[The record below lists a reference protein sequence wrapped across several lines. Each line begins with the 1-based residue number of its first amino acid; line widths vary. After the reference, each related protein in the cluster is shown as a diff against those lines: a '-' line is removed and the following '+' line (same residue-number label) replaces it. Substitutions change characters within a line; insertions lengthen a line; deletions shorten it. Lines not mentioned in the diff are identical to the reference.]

1 VPNRPQNIALSA
13 TSWSEQLD
21 QRAIDLRK
29 SWLSLTKE
37 DEELVLE
44 VDPLL
49 TANIDPMI
57 DDMYAH
63 FLSFPET
70 QQFFPDD
77 ATLKRAQT
85 AQKAYFL
92 RLTKGNYDSNYVT
105 ERLIVGA
112 THYRIGLDPTWYLGA
127 YNRVMTWLRQLV
139 AKQYRDDPDKFLKVI
154 SALTRL
160 VFFDM
165 GLAIESYSIAKE
177 KAIGEQQAAIAA
189 LEAEGRVTK
198 NILESAPIGI
208 VRLHQDMA
216 CAECNNEFVDILDR
230 LRDQVIGQP
239 FDRICPALD
248 TSPLKNV
255 MENGNTFRRTA
266 EKLDLS
272 GSSEGAANYYDWAA
286 WPVKNDAGEIT
297 GVLAVFTDA
306 TNRVLL
312 QQQREDFVATLT
324 HDLKTPILA
333 ANRAIKLLIEGDFG
347 KVEESQAKILETI
360 YQSNESLYQ
369 LVQTLLDVY
378 RYESGAKQLS
388 FSQTDIRELISS
400 KINELLPLA
409 ASRNLEIRGELPE
422 ESDPVMCDAE
432 EVRRVIQ
439 NLVDNAMKFT
449 NAGGTITVGMQQS
462 GDVTRIFV
470 SDTGKG
476 ISEADQ
482 PKLFQR
488 FWAAASSGRYYASTG
503 LGLFLCRKIVESHGG
518 RIGCDSTVGAGSTFY
533 FTIDCAETARKS
545 REANQ

>member
-1 VPNRPQNIALSA
+1 
-13 TSWSEQLD
+13 LD
-21 QRAIDLRK
+21 QRAIELRK
-29 SWLSLTKE
+29 TWLSLTDE
-37 DEELVLE
+37 DEQLVLE

-70 QQFFPDD
+70 RAFFPDE
-77 ATLKRAQT
+77 ATLKRAQS
-85 AQKAYFL
+85 AQKQYFL

-139 AKQYRDDPDKFLKVI
+139 AEQYKDDQEKFLRVI

-177 KAIGEQQAAIAA
+177 QAIREQQAAIAS

-208 VRLHQDMA
+208 VRLHQDLV
-216 CAECNNEFVDILDR
+216 CAECNNEFVDMLEST
-230 LRDQVIGQP
+230 RDQVIGKQFVEVCP
-239 FDRICPALD
+239 SFD
-248 TSPLKNV
+248 TEPLQAVVK
-255 MENGNTFRRTA
+255 NGNPFRRTA
-266 EKLDLS
+266 DKLDLS
-272 GSSEGAANYYDWAA
+272 SNGKTAGNYYDWAA
-286 WPVKNDAGEIT
+286 WPVKNDKGEIT

-360 YQSNESLYQ
+360 YQSNESLYH

-388 FSQTDIRELISS
+388 FRHNDIRELISS

-409 ASRNLEIRGELPE
+409 ESRKLEIRGELPE
-422 ESDPVMCDAE
+422 HSKPVMCDVE
-432 EVRRVIQ
+432 EIRRVIQ

-449 NAGGTITVGMQQS
+449 PAGGTIIVGMQQN
-462 GDVTRIFV
+462 GDVTRIYV

-476 ISEADQ
+476 ISEADK

-518 RIGCDSTVGAGSTFY
+518 RIACDSTPGVGSTFY
-533 FTIDCAETARKS
+533 FTIDSAETARKS
-545 REANQ
+545 REANG